1 MGDNTE
7 ILNHIKTTYC
17 LDEKGFTY
25 ILKPIIERLKIG
37 KERYGHE
44 VIVDSDA
51 SKWTVNKKN
60 NWLAMAEEEFYDG
73 IVYLTAARIR
83 EHRNLSNTN
92 ETLIKKIDI
101 ATAKLIEA
109 VLGLYE

>member
-17 LDEKGFTY
+17 EDERKFTY
-25 ILKPIIERLKIG
+25 ILKPIIDRLEIG
-37 KERYGHE
+37 KKRYGHE
-44 VIVDSDA
+44 VIVDSDT

-83 EHRNLSNTN
+83 ENRNTSNKN
-92 ETLIKKIDI
+92 EEMIKKIDI